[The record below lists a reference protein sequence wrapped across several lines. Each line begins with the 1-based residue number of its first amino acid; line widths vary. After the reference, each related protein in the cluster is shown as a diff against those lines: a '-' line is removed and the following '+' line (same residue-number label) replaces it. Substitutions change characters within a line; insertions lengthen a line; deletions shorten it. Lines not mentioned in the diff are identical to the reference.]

1 MPHRRRRVETGT
13 GTGTEVPAALP
24 PLWKRRGKKKRRADR
39 GTTSASPIP
48 TTDAIIYSGKYSSSS
63 NDRTTRGAPRQAEDT
78 GAWMRRLPEA
88 HSAAVATAAAAAVVV
103 AVAVAVAAAPAE
115 ASSSSGFNRRYARQD
130 EEAEVGAEA
139 AVMVKRPGAPGV
151 KTSVPVILETAV
163 VTVAAAHASLPFVA
177 ARLQRAAA
185 HISRMSRSSDGGRTP
200 KRPHTTLTWG
210 ASMSMSM
217 SMWMVVPMS
226 RWTRRTKGIYLC
238 PDQEG

>member
-1 MPHRRRRVETGT
+1 MPRRRRRVGTGI

-39 GTTSASPIP
+39 GTTSTSPIP
-48 TTDAIIYSGKYSSSS
+48 TTDAIIYSGKYSSS
-63 NDRTTRGAPRQAEDT
+63 NDRTTRGAPRQAEET
-78 GAWMRRLPEA
+78 RAWRRLPEA
-88 HSAAVATAAAAAVVV
+88 HFAAVATAAAAAAVV

-151 KTSVPVILETAV
+151 KTSVPVILEAAV

-177 ARLQRAAA
+177 ARLQRAAVHA
-185 HISRMSRSSDGGRTP
+185 SRMSRSSDGGRTP
-200 KRPHTTLTWG
+200 KRPRTTLTWG